1 MTQQRKSE
9 LDASLRRLAKN
20 DPRLRELSLSWTGIG
35 DWGLEALSDV
45 LKVNTVLTS
54 LDLYHNDIGPR
65 GAGALARA
73 LWRNRTLID
82 VNLDSNNIG
91 DEGVGDFIYT
101 MEKHNTTLTNLKVQN
116 NHVDQIKLR
125 DLNDLL
131 ERNTAHKAS
140 ALGQGFKGTHAHL
153 ARCADWLTTCG
164 CRLTGIGTLART
176 RYAASQLQ
184 RRIARPSQR
193 AHVTAEAPIPS
204 LDPAAQAHAP

>member
-1 MTQQRKSE
+1 MVRQVAPRNAKWMVRAAGDLSMTQQRKSE

-101 MEKHNTTLTNLKVQN
+101 MEEHNTTLTNLKVQN

-125 DLNDLL
+125 DLND
-131 ERNTAHKAS
+131 
-140 ALGQGFKGTHAHL
+140 QGKCP
-153 ARCADWLTTCG
+153 ARARVQRLPAPSSPAVLTGLRCTCG

-176 RYAASQLQ
+176 RYAASQL
-184 RRIARPSQR
+184 
-193 AHVTAEAPIPS
+193 
-204 LDPAAQAHAP
+204 

>member
-1 MTQQRKSE
+1 MVRQVAPRNAKWMVRAAGDLSMTQQRKSE

-101 MEKHNTTLTNLKVQN
+101 MEEHNTTLTNLKVQN

-140 ALGQGFKGTHAHL
+140 AQHGQGFNGYP
-153 ARCADWLTTCG
+153 RP
-164 CRLTGIGTLART
+164 
-176 RYAASQLQ
+176 
-184 RRIARPSQR
+184 ARP
-193 AHVTAEAPIPS
+193 
-204 LDPAAQAHAP
+204 LC